1 MKLFNRYSGES
12 LANLSYVI
20 GALTV
25 LKIAEI
31 DKEDEVSDQL
41 DAIKMAIQEARC
53 DEFLVILVRQ

>member
-25 LKIAEI
+25 LKVAEI
-31 DKEDEVSDQL
+31 DKEDEVPEQL
-41 DAIKMAIQEARC
+41 DVIRVAIEEARC
-53 DEFLVILVRQ
+53 NEFLVILVRQ